1 MKTIFVKPA
10 DVEHKWFLIDA
21 EGKVLGR
28 LASRVVAILRGKNK
42 PIFAPNADLGDS
54 AVIVNPDKIVV
65 THPTPPHN
73 RNSRHSR
80 YPGGFR
86 AEPFEKVFARR
97 PTRPLERAIEGMLP
111 KGALGRRIY
120 KRLKVYAGPEH
131 PHAAQKPEKLEIS

>member
-10 DVEHKWFLIDA
+10 DVEHKWYLIDA

-42 PIFAPNADLGDS
+42 PAFAPNADLGDS
-54 AVIVNPDKIVV
+54 VVIVNADKIVV
-65 THPTPPHN
+65 TGRKPAQKMYY
-73 RNSRHSR
+73 RHSR

-86 AEPFEKVFARR
+86 AEPFEKLFARR

-111 KGALGRRIY
+111 KGALGRKIY

-131 PHAAQKPEKLEIS
+131 PHASQKPEKLEVS